1 MYCIIV
7 AVMVS
12 AASRTD
18 PVCIVIVA
26 STNLRKYSERRL
38 FVREISVE
46 KVNKPSVR
54 NVFVDL
60 FVIYF
65 AAYGLMPCF
74 LIYGQ
79 GMSTHTV
86 CSFSYI
92 LSSVTV
98 PTMRLLPLSFF
109 AMCTVMELSCAVSSI
124 SPI

>member
-1 MYCIIV
+1 M
-7 AVMVS
+7 S
-12 AASRTD
+12 
-18 PVCIVIVA
+18 
-26 STNLRKYSERRL
+26 
-38 FVREISVE
+38 EISVE

-60 FVIYF
+60 SVVCS
-65 AAYGLMPCF
+65 ALYGLMPCF
-74 LIYGQ
+74 LIYRQ

-98 PTMRLLPLSFF
+98 PMMRLLPLSFF

>member
-1 MYCIIV
+1 MFVWKICV
-7 AVMVS
+7 
-12 AASRTD
+12 D
-18 PVCIVIVA
+18 KGEQFVC
-26 STNLRKYSERRL
+26 SGC
-38 FVREISVE
+38 
-46 KVNKPSVR
+46 
-54 NVFVDL
+54 FVDL

-98 PTMRLLPLSFF
+98 PTMRLLPLSSLV
-109 AMCTVMELSCAVSSI
+109 MCTVMELSCEVNSI